1 MSARQSNINKS
12 QRHLGA
18 NSIVAEMKNGWCAF
32 PFFFLFKGIA
42 ERKTQEEL
50 WKQKNTV
57 YNGWRT
63 R

>member
-18 NSIVAEMKNGWCAF
+18 NSIVGEMKNGWRAF
-32 PFFFLFKGIA
+32 PFFLFKGIA
-42 ERKTQEEL
+42 RKTQEEL
-50 WKQKNTV
+50 WKQKNTIEEV
-57 YNGWRT
+57 LLT